1 MTHSAQE
8 RSLLFIHTPNHET
21 IEEALL
27 APCEWQSVEED
38 EAVDRIELTDAEVER
53 LVEILNRAFSPTP
66 ALRKALSRLTDPKR
80 QPPKLRW
87 QDERQSDPHS
97 L

>member
-1 MTHSAQE
+1 
-8 RSLLFIHTPNHET
+8 
-21 IEEALL
+21 
-27 APCEWQSVEED
+27 VE
-38 EAVDRIELTDAEVER
+38 RIEPTDAEVER
-53 LVEILNRAFSPTP
+53 LAEILNRVFITTP

-87 QDERQSDPHS
+87 QDERQSDPRN